1 MHAYQTQLVHVH
13 VICTL
18 YTCILPFPSFT
29 QTHILT
35 THIHTEVTVG
45 AGYSGACCRV
55 SLELVLP
62 QGATELPSNRAA
74 HSSKLTQ
81 ALMFVPPSK
90 ADDLFASH
98 WISLVSL
105 SVVTGC

>member
-1 MHAYQTQLVHVH
+1 MHIVFY
-13 VICTL
+13 
-18 YTCILPFPSFT
+18 PFPLSHKHT
-29 QTHILT
+29 YTH

-90 ADDLFASH
+90 ADDLLASH